1 MGNAINPIET
11 LAGCMAHAAYEA
23 FSEYRYKD
31 RNWEKYRIWQDTVFN
46 KLSQEE
52 KKKLY
57 DEERQTGVAMG
68 PADCY
73 VEKTRKH
80 SFYDLTVY
88 SMFPQTWSSTALGFG
103 GIGGQAFTSAYVCVI
118 ESNLV
123 GGYAVYF
130 GGRLAYVIERP
141 NEKFMAD
148 IAAQRMVDAKLG
160 KATYERTN

>member
-1 MGNAINPIET
+1 MSNAINPIET

-23 FSEYRYKD
+23 FPEYRYKD

-46 KLSQEE
+46 KLCLDE

-57 DEERQTGVAMG
+57 DEERRTGVHMG
-68 PADCY
+68 PADTT
-73 VEKTRKH
+73 VDKTRKH
-80 SFYDLTVY
+80 IFYDLTVY

-141 NEKFMAD
+141 NEKFMED
-148 IAAQRMVDAKLG
+148 IARQRMVDARLG

>member
-1 MGNAINPIET
+1 MSNATSPIET
-11 LAGCMAHAAYEA
+11 LAGCLAHAAYEA
-23 FSEYRYKD
+23 FPEYKYQD
-31 RNWEKYRIWQDTVFN
+31 RNWDKYRLWQDEVFN
-46 KLSQEE
+46 KLSQDE

-57 DEERQTGVAMG
+57 NEERQTGVAMA

-73 VEKTRKH
+73 VEKSRKH

-88 SMFPQTWSSTALGFG
+88 AMFPQSWGSTALGFG
-103 GIGGQAFTSAYVCVI
+103 GIGGQAITSAYVCVI

-130 GGRLAYVIERP
+130 NARLAYVINRP

-148 IAAQRMVDAKLG
+148 IAGHRMVDANLG
-160 KATYERTN
+160 KNTYERTN

>member
-1 MGNAINPIET
+1 MSNATNPIET

-23 FSEYRYKD
+23 FPEYRYKD
-31 RNWEKYRIWQDTVFN
+31 RNWEKYGVWQDTVFN
-46 KLSQEE
+46 KLSQED

-57 DEERQTGVAMG
+57 AEERQTGVALG

-73 VEKTRKH
+73 VEKSRKH

-88 SMFPQTWSSTALGFG
+88 AMFPQSWGSTALGFG
-103 GIGGQAFTSAYVCVI
+103 GIGGQAITSAYVCVI

-130 GGRLAYVIERP
+130 NARLAYVINRP
-141 NEKFMAD
+141 NEKFMTD
-148 IAAQRMVDAKLG
+148 IAGHRMVDANLG
-160 KATYERTN
+160 KNTYERTN

>member
-1 MGNAINPIET
+1 MNATNPIET

-23 FSEYRYKD
+23 FPEY
-31 RNWEKYRIWQDTVFN
+31 KYQARDWAKHDKWRST
-46 KLSQEE
+46 LTREE
-52 KKKLY
+52 MK
-57 DEERQTGVAMG
+57 TAVA
-68 PADCY
+68 PADCF

-80 SFYDLTVY
+80 TFYDLTVY

-103 GIGGQAFTSAYVCVI
+103 GIGGQAITSAYVCII

-130 GGRLAYVIERP
+130 GGRLAYVINRP
-141 NEKFMAD
+141 NEKFAED
-148 IAAQRMVDAKLG
+148 VERHRMVDARLG

>member
-1 MGNAINPIET
+1 MSNAINPIET

-23 FSEYRYKD
+23 FPEYRYKD

-46 KLSQEE
+46 KLSQDE

-57 DEERQTGVAMG
+57 DEERRTGVHMG
-68 PADCY
+68 PADTT
-73 VEKTRKH
+73 VDKTRKH
-80 SFYDLTVY
+80 TFYDLTVY

-141 NEKFMAD
+141 NEKFMED
-148 IAAQRMVDAKLG
+148 IARQRMVDARLG

>member
-1 MGNAINPIET
+1 MNATNPIET
-11 LAGCMAHAAYEA
+11 LASCMAHAAYEA

-31 RNWEKYRIWQDTVFN
+31 RDWEKYGVWRDTVFN
-46 KLSQEE
+46 KLSQED

-57 DEERQTGVAMG
+57 DEERRTGVYMG

-80 SFYDLTVY
+80 TFYDLTVY
-88 SMFPQTWSSTALGFG
+88 SMFPQTWGSTALGFG
-103 GIGGQAFTSAYVCVI
+103 GIGGQAITSAYVCVI

-123 GGYAVYF
+123 GQYAVYF

-141 NEKFMAD
+141 NSQFFID
-148 IAAQRMVDAKLG
+148 ISGRRMVDARLG
-160 KATYERTN
+160 KDTYERTN